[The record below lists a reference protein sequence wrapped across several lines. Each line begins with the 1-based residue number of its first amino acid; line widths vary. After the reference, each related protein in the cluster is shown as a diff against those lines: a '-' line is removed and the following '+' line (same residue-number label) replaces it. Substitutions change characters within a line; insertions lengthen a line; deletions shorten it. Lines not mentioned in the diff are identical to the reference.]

1 MTHNGMPLP
10 APQESEPTSAACGMD
25 GLAMLLLS
33 NLAILATGG
42 LLWLWLLR
50 RTYLTARRAPTGAA
64 SPGWLLVL
72 GMRLRDGRI
81 TSDLARR
88 LDRAQE
94 LLERHPACKAVLLG
108 GVTSSDPRSEALAGR
123 EYLLARGIAPER
135 VVLED
140 RSRHTLENLREAR
153 KLLAGAE
160 GEAPLLISNRFHL
173 ARSGAIADGLGMRHR
188 LCAAEEEFG
197 LDPLTLLR
205 LLKESYFLHW
215 YYVGRSWARWTANR
229 KMLER
234 IS

>member
-1 MTHNGMPLP
+1 MPLSPSP
-10 APQESEPTSAACGMD
+10 APSHPEPEAASAACGID
-25 GLAMLLLS
+25 GAAMLLLS
-33 NLAILATGG
+33 NLAILASGG
-42 LLWLWLLR
+42 LFWLWLLR
-50 RTYLTARRAPTGAA
+50 RTYLTAKRAPSGAA
-64 SPGWLLVL
+64 SPAWLLVL

-81 TSDLARR
+81 TSEFALR
-88 LDRAQE
+88 LDRACE
-94 LLERHPACKAVLLG
+94 LLACHAGCKAVLLG
-108 GVTSSDPRSEALAGR
+108 GVTSSDPRSEALAGQ

-135 VVLED
+135 LVLED

-153 KLLAGAE
+153 KLLSDAQ

-188 LCAAEEEFG
+188 LCAAEAELG

-215 YYVGRSWARWTANR
+215 YYVGRGWARWTANR
-229 KMLER
+229 KMLGR